1 MEGQPFLAEEKKQDT
16 LINERQTD
24 GGNMTANPVDDKNSQ
39 GYKNNSNSE
48 PCDSCSSS
56 GYGDGE
62 YLDHSFEE
70 HERCSLNNESEKN
83 KPENEKDNL
92 RKTDDVGPLRAGT
105 VPIEMSVNREESVK
119 QKINKAKS
127 ELKPLNV
134 ASLTNKENTGYKL
147 SENKSP
153 VTTATERFDFKRVI
167 LEGKSILETYS
178 QAYPCSHLY

>member
-1 MEGQPFLAEEKKQDT
+1 MEGQPCFADEKEQDA

-56 GYGDGE
+56 GYGHGE
-62 YLDHSFEE
+62 HLDHSFEE

-83 KPENEKDNL
+83 KTENEKDNL
-92 RKTDDVGPLRAGT
+92 RKTDDVGPLRAET
-105 VPIEMSVNREESVK
+105 VPIDTSVNWEESVK
-119 QKINKAKS
+119 QKFNKAKS

-134 ASLTNKENTGYKL
+134 ASLANKENTGYML
-147 SENKSP
+147 SEKKSP
-153 VTTATERFDFKRVI
+153 VTTATERFNFKRVI